1 MFDKGNL
8 HWKLLTDDEVLMLML
23 WYRGMPE
30 SWSHAYGT
38 LEKAKRLQHRCYL
51 VRKQL
56 DESMITN
63 TMLFQPRF
71 CFSYFEKLHL
81 YALFFFYNTVIG
93 AKHTATET
101 FLHCLLNKP
110 FSKINFFF
118 FLLSQYLIVEHFRS
132 NNLSCYV
139 CERWLY
145 LFCVSIPLS

>member
-1 MFDKGNL
+1 MAPYKGDKFIFSVTIVSKKKIVKTSMFDKENL
-8 HWKLLTDDEVLMLML
+8 HWKLLTDDEELMLML
-23 WYRGMPE
+23 RYWGMPE

-38 LEKAKRLQHRCYL
+38 LEKAKRLQRRCYL

-81 YALFFFYNTVIG
+81 YTLFFFYNTFIG

-110 FSKINFFF
+110 FSKINF
-118 FLLSQYLIVEHFRS
+118 
-132 NNLSCYV
+132 
-139 CERWLY
+139 
-145 LFCVSIPLS
+145 